1 MKVIL
6 QQDVKGQG
14 KKGQMIEA
22 SDGYARNFLLPRKLA
37 VPATAENVNTMK
49 MQEKAK
55 KAQEAAEKAEA
66 EATAAKLKELT
77 VKVVAKGGNGGRLFG
92 AVTSKEI
99 ADALQAQHGIAIP
112 KTKIVQ
118 DEPIKAFGGYELKV
132 KLGYEVTGTLKV
144 VVAEAEPGTGGQRP
158 SVYAQAGL
166 PWVGRPLWPPAGAHR
181 GRPCGVCVLSR
192 PHFTLP
198 EVRNMPSEEELLT
211 RQMPHS
217 TEAEQSVLGSM
228 LIDARCVPEVI
239 EALRPEDFYLRT
251 NREIY
256 ETIYSMFNFSLT
268 IDPVTV
274 LEHMKQNGV
283 YDENTS
289 RNYIL
294 QLMEIT
300 PTAANVKEYVAIVK
314 DKALLRRIAETAG
327 ELTAMVQE
335 GTGTAQEVLE
345 AAEQRIY
352 AIRQG
357 RSAQGLAH
365 ISSVILNVYE
375 RLNELAASDSAVP
388 GLSTGL
394 PDVDMAISGLNKS
407 DLILLAARPG
417 MGKTS
422 FALNM
427 LLHAGKFSGK
437 TVVFFSLEMSREQLA
452 MRLISG
458 ESFVDNKKL
467 VTGKLGEEDWTKI
480 AAASAALNQTQI
492 LIDDNPSLSVADM
505 NAKCRRVDNL
515 GLVVRLPPAHDLRGR
530 PPAAATTASRSSPTS
545 APKIIAKEL
554 NVPVVCL
561 SQLSA
566 ARRAAPTSGPC
577 SPTCVSR
584 APSSRTPTSS
594 LFLYR
599 DDYYN
604 DSDENHNLA
613 ECIIAKNRHGETR
626 TVELQWLPEYT
637 TFSSIDRRHIEY

>member
-1 MKVIL
+1 M
-6 QQDVKGQG
+6 
-14 KKGQMIEA
+14 
-22 SDGYARNFLLPRKLA
+22 
-37 VPATAENVNTMK
+37 
-49 MQEKAK
+49 
-55 KAQEAAEKAEA
+55 
-66 EATAAKLKELT
+66 
-77 VKVVAKGGNGGRLFG
+77 
-92 AVTSKEI
+92 
-99 ADALQAQHGIAIP
+99 
-112 KTKIVQ
+112 
-118 DEPIKAFGGYELKV
+118 
-132 KLGYEVTGTLKV
+132 
-144 VVAEAEPGTGGQRP
+144 PG
-158 SVYAQAGL
+158 
-166 PWVGRPLWPPAGAHR
+166 
-181 GRPCGVCVLSR
+181 
-192 PHFTLP
+192 
-198 EVRNMPSEEELLT
+198 EEELLS

-239 EALRPEDFYLRT
+239 EALKPEDFYLRT

-274 LEHMKQNGV
+274 LEHMRQNGV

-327 ELTAMVQE
+327 DLTALIQE

-357 RSAQGLAH
+357 RGAQGLEH
-365 ISSVILNVYE
+365 ISTVILSVYE
-375 RLNELAASDSAVP
+375 RLNELSAQDSEVP

-394 PDVDMAISGLNKS
+394 PDVDRAIAGLNKS

-422 FALNM
+422 FALNV

-467 VTGKLGEEDWTKI
+467 VTGRLNEEDWTKI
-480 AAASAALNQTQI
+480 AAASAALNRTQI

-515 GLVVRLPPAHDLRGR
+515 GLVVIDYLQLMTSAGGPQ
-530 PPAAATTASRSSPTS
+530 RSSNENRQQIVS
-545 APKIIAKEL
+545 DISRALKIMAKEL

-561 SQLSA
+561 SQLS
-566 ARRAAPTSGPC
+566 RGPESRSDKRPMLSDLRESGAIEQDADI
-577 SPTCVSR
+577 VM
-584 APSSRTPTSS
+584 
-594 LFLYR
+594 FLYR

-604 DSDENHNLA
+604 DNDENHNLA
-613 ECIIAKNRHGETR
+613 ECIIAKNRHGETG

-637 TFSSIDRRHIEY
+637 TFSSIDRRHQEY